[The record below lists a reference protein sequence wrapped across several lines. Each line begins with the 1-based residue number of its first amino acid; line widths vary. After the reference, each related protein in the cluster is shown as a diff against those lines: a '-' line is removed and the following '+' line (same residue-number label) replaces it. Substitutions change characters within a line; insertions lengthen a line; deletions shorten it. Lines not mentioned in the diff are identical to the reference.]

1 MIIAIDGPAGTGKG
15 TISKLLAQKFGYIL
29 LDTGAMYR
37 CIALKMLREKINLD
51 EIDRINDLLNR
62 TNISFKDIN
71 GVQRTFLDDEDV
83 SEKIREK
90 EVNEFVSPASTVKE
104 IRIKLVDLQRDI
116 AKQGDIVAEGRD
128 MTTVVFPEAEVKIYL
143 TASLEERA
151 MRRYK
156 EMISKFPDTKYEE
169 VYENIKNRDKRD
181 MEKEMGALK
190 IADNAIVVDSTDLS
204 IEEVFDKIKNIIIN
218 AQ

>member
-204 IEEVFDKIKNIIIN
+204 IEEVFNKIKNIIIN